1 MTLKRKD
8 ILYKYVICDAVMA
21 LLAWAIL
28 NGIRTMEM
36 LRTDKF
42 SYLFLLPEYNAKIV
56 YPLIPF
62 FWFFLH
68 WMSGYYNNVWFKSR
82 VSELITTMLTTIIGS
97 TILFFSIIVDDA
109 VSDYSVYLQSYFT
122 LIGLQFTF
130 TYIVRL
136 AITAKNAERI
146 NKGEIGFNT
155 LILGVGGRASK
166 LYSDLLSTPKSTGY
180 IVKGFVQMEPSAEI
194 KIPQD
199 MVLGTGNEL
208 SEIIRKFSVSQVIIA
223 IENITEKKIY
233 SIIGTIGQTGVGI
246 KFIPSKYQLVTGSVK
261 LDTIY
266 GIPMVDLSA
275 IKMNDCEVNFKRFF
289 DVVLSVFAIILLSP
303 LYIFLFIAVGKEPI
317 YSQERIGRHGK
328 TFLIYKFR
336 SMILNAE
343 TDTPMLSS
351 NDDSRITKLGRF
363 MRKYRLDELPQFYN
377 VIKGNMSLVGPRP
390 ERQYFVEQIVKEAPY
405 YYMLQNVKPG
415 ITSWGMVKFG
425 YANTVEQM
433 VERASYD
440 MLYLE
445 NASLLLDIRIMI
457 YTVKTI
463 CTGRGM

>member
-1 MTLKRKD
+1 MKKRS
-8 ILYKYVICDAVMA
+8 ILYKYVVCDAVMA

-28 NGIRTMEM
+28 NGIRTMAA
-36 LRTDKF
+36 LRTDEF

-68 WMSGYYNNVWFKSR
+68 WMSGYYNDVWFKSR
-82 VSELITTMLTTIIGS
+82 VSELVTTILTTIIGS
-97 TILFFSIIVDDA
+97 TILFFLIIVDDA

-130 TYIVRL
+130 TYTARL
-136 AITAKNAERI
+136 AITVKSAERI

-155 LILGVGGRASK
+155 LILGVGEKAAK
-166 LYSDLLSTPKSTGY
+166 LYKDLLSTPKSTGY
-180 IVKGFVQMEPSAEI
+180 IVKGFVNMESSTEI
-194 KIPQD
+194 KVPHNK
-199 MVLGTGNEL
+199 VLGTGKEL
-208 SEIIRKFSVSQVIIA
+208 LEIIGEFSVSQVIIA
-223 IENITEKKIY
+223 VENITDKKIY
-233 SIIGTIGQTGVGI
+233 SIIGTVGQTGVGI
-246 KFIPSKYQLVTGSVK
+246 KFIPSKYHLVTGSVK

-266 GIPMVDLSA
+266 GIPMIDLSA
-275 IKMNDCEVNFKRFF
+275 IKMNDWEVNFKRFF
-289 DVVLSVFAIILLSP
+289 DIALSVLAIILLSP
-303 LYIFLFIAVGKEPI
+303 LYVFFFIAVGKKPI
-317 YSQERIGRHGK
+317 YSQERVGQHGRI
-328 TFLIYKFR
+328 FSIYKFR

-351 NDDSRITKLGRF
+351 NDDPRITRLGRF
-363 MRKYRLDELPQFYN
+363 MRKYRLDELPQFFN
-377 VIKGNMSLVGPRP
+377 VINGDMSLVGPRP
-390 ERQYFVEQIVKEAPY
+390 ERQYYVEQIVKLAPY

-445 NASLLLDIRIMI
+445 NASLLLDLKIMI

-463 CTGRGM
+463 CTGKGM